1 VLDERQQVDEV
12 VEVRGEVVRAN
23 VDGVFQE
30 GGVEEFEAEVAVGG
44 VRTKGVKPITE
55 PGSAEVVVGVGRH
68 VFSWH
73 EVGIYRFLVNG
84 LRPF

>member
-1 VLDERQQVDEV
+1 VLDERQPIDEV
-12 VEVRGEVVRAN
+12 VEVRWEVVRAN

-44 VRTKGVKPITE
+44 VCTKGVEPVTE
-55 PGSAEVVVGVGRH
+55 PGSAEVVVSVGRH

-73 EVGIYRFLVNG
+73 EGRYFICCLSMD
-84 LRPF
+84 